1 MYNRLSS
8 DKEESWQLAS
18 MFLEPCKL
26 FLSSENNM
34 LIRKYGWQGEAVF
47 LEIEIQPKGGGELPV
62 GIFLYQLCSVQSL
75 SRVRLCNPMDWG
87 HQAPLS
93 ITNSLSLLKLMFIEW
108 VMPSKHLI
116 LCHPLLLTS
125 LEKIKLISQKEDIP
139 FYSWSKIMSTNLVNT
154 NP

>member
-47 LEIEIQPKGGGELPV
+47 LEIEIQLKGGGELPV
-62 GIFLYQLCSVQSL
+62 GIFLYQLCSVQLL
-75 SRVRLCNPMDWG
+75 SRVRLCNPMDCRTPG
-87 HQAPLS
+87 SAVHHQLSELAQTHVHWVGDAIQASHPLS
-93 ITNSLSLLKLMFIEW
+93 SPSPYFLRKNKTNF
-108 VMPSKHLI
+108 SKRRHSVLFLI
-116 LCHPLLLTS
+116 QDHEHQFS
-125 LEKIKLISQKEDIP
+125 
-139 FYSWSKIMSTNLVNT
+139 
-154 NP
+154 